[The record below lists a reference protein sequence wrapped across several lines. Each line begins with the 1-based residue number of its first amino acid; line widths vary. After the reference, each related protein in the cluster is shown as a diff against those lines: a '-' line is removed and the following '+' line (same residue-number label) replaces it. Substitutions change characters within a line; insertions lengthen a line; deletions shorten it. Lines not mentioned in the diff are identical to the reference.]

1 MKKIVINLK
10 KRHDRLANF
19 KAKHQWLEDYDVL
32 EAIDGNT
39 IDHAQMQKNEFGID
53 HKWRDPFKNRRIT
66 KGEVG
71 CFLSHYKHGN
81 RLYSMVSLVSYLKM
95 MQSLIKVYGK
105 KMIGANG

>member
-39 IDHAQMQKNEFGID
+39 IDHASNAKERV
-53 HKWRDPFKNRRIT
+53 W
-66 KGEVG
+66 
-71 CFLSHYKHGN
+71 Y
-81 RLYSMVSLVSYLKM
+81 
-95 MQSLIKVYGK
+95 
-105 KMIGANG
+105 